1 MFLISWGK
9 LFRKCFTLERRV
21 WKKRRQNLGA
31 FLVSLFILLLQAK
44 RASFRQSIP
53 GYFAYY
59 FLDNYC
65 MILSPQRSV
74 QICLRASSTM
84 ISVSHNAYNASIY
97 IPFWT
102 LDHASSCRSQAHHQS
117 QSQRERERERRRGE
131 WADIGEK
138 RHTFHWLD

>member
-1 MFLISWGK
+1 METKKSDSKRLANVDILILPIFYSYLTPFNERRTYVSDFLREA
-9 LFRKCFTLERRV
+9 FRKCLLLERRI

-74 QICLRASSTM
+74 Q
-84 ISVSHNAYNASIY
+84 
-97 IPFWT
+97 T
-102 LDHASSCRSQAHHQS
+102 LPSCFFYYDIRVT
-117 QSQRERERERRRGE
+117 QR
-131 WADIGEK
+131 I
-138 RHTFHWLD
+138 